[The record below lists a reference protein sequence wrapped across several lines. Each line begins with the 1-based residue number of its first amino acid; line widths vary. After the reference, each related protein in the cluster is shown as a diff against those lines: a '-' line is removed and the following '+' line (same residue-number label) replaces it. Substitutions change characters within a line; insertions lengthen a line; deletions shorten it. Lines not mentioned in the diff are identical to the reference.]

1 MEKRLTRYE
10 LELMD
15 VLWEMEEGTVQDV
28 CDKLE
33 RPLAYTTVMT
43 TLSLLEGK
51 KGVLERHKCG
61 RAFVYRP
68 RVSRDEVSRSMI
80 ADLREVLFGNKLPSL
95 VLNLLSEETINDSDV
110 AALRAALDRIEA
122 KS

>member
-1 MEKRLTRYE
+1 MENRLTRYE

-15 VLWEMEEGTVQDV
+15 VLWELEEGTVQEV
-28 CDKLE
+28 CDKLD

-43 TLSLLEGK
+43 TLSLLEAK
-51 KGVLERHKCG
+51 KRVLERRKCG

-68 RVSRDEVSRSMI
+68 RVSREEVSRSMI

-95 VLNLLSEETINDSDV
+95 VLNLLSEETMNDSDV

-122 KS
+122 KP

>member
-1 MEKRLTRYE
+1 MENRLTRYE

-15 VLWEMEEGTVQDV
+15 VLWDLGEGTVQEV
-28 CDKLE
+28 CDKLD

-43 TLSLLEGK
+43 TLSLLNGK
-51 KGVLERHKCG
+51 KRVLERRKSG

-68 RVSRDEVSRSMI
+68 LVSREEVSRSMI
-80 ADLREVLFGNKLPSL
+80 TELREVLFGNQLPTL
-95 VLNLLSEETINDSDV
+95 VLNLLSAEAMSERDI
-110 AALRAALDRIEA
+110 AALRAALEKLEA